1 MKIKES
7 ELRKLHFSTTLPE
20 STCTRHDSN
29 SDIGEKIAYNKI
41 QIHYSIDI
49 FNLTT
54 NSLAQLNI
62 YLQFSKVL
70 YSVYYI
76 YLYR

>member
-7 ELRKLHFSTTLPE
+7 ELRKLHFFTTPPE

-29 SDIGEKIAYNKI
+29 SDMGEKIAYNKI
-41 QIHYSIDI
+41 QIHYNIDI

-62 YLQFSKVL
+62 FTIFKDTV
-70 YSVYYI
+70 
-76 YLYR
+76 